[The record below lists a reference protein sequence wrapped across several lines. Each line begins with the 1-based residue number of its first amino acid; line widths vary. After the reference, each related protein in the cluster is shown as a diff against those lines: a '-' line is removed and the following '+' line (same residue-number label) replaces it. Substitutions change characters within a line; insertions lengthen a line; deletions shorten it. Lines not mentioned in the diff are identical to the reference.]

1 MMIMKMIM
9 LSRSTL
15 SRSTTRR
22 KPIRHLHANSRRI
35 SASSFAL
42 FFLICLLHSSLR
54 YIDISNNNI
63 HNIILWTPRR
73 RNNLL
78 TEAFDTQQQIITRTQ
93 KMQCTGS
100 RRHNLKRHPSLL
112 SLTQMQATTATS
124 SSSEDDYYNNGRS
137 YSQEDIN
144 AAWRFASLH
153 GSSIRNHIFSG
164 ESHHPL
170 TMSTN
175 EYTTSVTLQQQQQS
189 LHYPQHDPTNEN
201 AWSTT
206 HMDSSNDDDAS
217 TFFTASPQQQQM
229 QQQQQQQQQQ
239 YSLPKLYQGIYQ
251 LSNEEEY
258 R

>member
-1 MMIMKMIM
+1 MIMKMIM
-9 LSRSTL
+9 LSRST
-15 SRSTTRR
+15 TRR
-22 KPIRHLHANSRRI
+22 KPTRHLHANSRRI

-54 YIDISNNNI
+54 YIDISNNNN

-78 TEAFDTQQQIITRTQ
+78 TEAFDTQQIITRTQ
-93 KMQCTGS
+93 KMQFTGS
-100 RRHNLKRHPSLL
+100 RRHNLNCHPSLL
-112 SLTQMQATTATS
+112 TTQMQATTATS
-124 SSSEDDYYNNGRS
+124 SSPASSSEGDYYNNGRS

-153 GSSIRNHIFSG
+153 GSSIRNHILSG

-175 EYTTSVTLQQQQQS
+175 EYTTSVTLQQQQQQQQQQQS

-217 TFFTASPQQQQM
+217 TFFTASPQQH
-229 QQQQQQQQQQ
+229 QQQQHQQQEQ